1 MYILVSVLIL
11 IACVLLILVVLVQN
25 SKGGGLAS
33 NFAGSNQFM
42 GVRKTADF
50 LEKAT
55 WTLAIVLLVL
65 SLVSVFV
72 IPPASTRV
80 STNDTELRE
89 KIDGS
94 KAAAPVKD
102 FQEAPGKAAPAQGT
116 PAPAQGTPAPAK
128 STPAPA
134 PAPAQKK

>member
-33 NFAGSNQFM
+33 NFAGSNQIM
-42 GVRKTADF
+42 GVRRTADF

-65 SLVSVFV
+65 SMVSVFI
-72 IPPASTRV
+72 IPPAQTGG
-80 STNDTELRE
+80 TTDTELRD
-89 KIDGS
+89 KINNA
-94 KAAAPVKD
+94 KQAPVQD
-102 FQEAPGKAAPAQGT
+102 YQAPPAQQGQPAQGQPAQTQPAQQAPAQPAAPA
-116 PAPAQGTPAPAK
+116 
-128 STPAPA
+128 
-134 PAPAQKK
+134 KK